1 MRGVVRGGL
10 CGAQPAWQRVTLDEP
25 EAGERAE
32 HWQQE
37 RLHLVRVRVRIRVR
51 VRVRVRA
58 RVMVGVRQQDRLHRE
73 EQRLYIVA
81 EQRGRRVGGEQPQRV
96 VRGGAK
102 GVAVE
107 GDEDVGVARDE
118 LEALLEA
125 PETAARAPDRHLVR
139 VRVRV
144 RVRVGAGV
152 RVGLP

>member
-1 MRGVVRGGL
+1 M
-10 CGAQPAWQRVTLDEP
+10 
-25 EAGERAE
+25 
-32 HWQQE
+32 
-37 RLHLVRVRVRIRVR
+37 RVRDR

-58 RVMVGVRQQDRLHRE
+58 RVRVGVRQKKRLHRE

-81 EQRGRRVGGEQPQRV
+81 EQRGRGVGGEQPQRV

-107 GDEDVGVARDE
+107 GDEDVSVARDE
-118 LEALLEA
+118 LKALLEA
-125 PETAARAPDRHLVR
+125 PEAAARAPDRHLVR

-144 RVRVGAGV
+144 RIRVRVRAGV

>member
-1 MRGVVRGGL
+1 MPKNGTAVSDTITPV
-10 CGAQPAWQRVTLDEP
+10 W
-25 EAGERAE
+25 
-32 HWQQE
+32 
-37 RLHLVRVRVRIRVR
+37 VRVRVRVRVMVMVG

-58 RVMVGVRQQDRLHRE
+58 RVGVRQQEGLHRK

-144 RVRVGAGV
+144 RVRVGV
-152 RVGLP
+152 RVRDRVSEGIARGVGSPI